1 MTPLELVLAALA
13 VWAATVAAATWLL
26 TRSDRH
32 QAADIDPAAPAVADF
47 TAHPDA
53 DEITA
58 LFAGVLAETD
68 QP

>member
-1 MTPLELVLAALA
+1 VTPMEWLLADLA
-13 VWAATVAAATWLL
+13 SVAATVTVAITLL
-26 TRSDRH
+26 RRRDR
-32 QAADIDPAAPAVADF
+32 DPEPSAPAAVADF

-53 DEITA
+53 DEIAA